1 MCLKCGS
8 SETECEERWTLLRR
22 ASYGAGV
29 ILSVPSIEGFF
40 HRLDTFGTNKWLL
53 RIFMETRQLSSHIQ
67 SLKKEVAGKYGLP
80 LATSADFK
88 RLSSAMM
95 EAGAGYLS
103 QSTLKRLWGY
113 VKDTQAKHLTTLDI
127 LARYVGCDDFHSF
140 CKDRYPGDSPE
151 SGFTSGDTLG
161 VESISQGE
169 TVALSWAPN
178 REMTLRYLGEM
189 TFEIVESANTRLAP
203 GTRVRCLR
211 FVADEPLLLDLVSDH
226 HGESMVYI
234 VGKHGGIRWSRPG
247 C

>member
-1 MCLKCGS
+1 M
-8 SETECEERWTLLRR
+8 
-22 ASYGAGV
+22 
-29 ILSVPSIEGFF
+29 
-40 HRLDTFGTNKWLL
+40 
-53 RIFMETRQLSSHIQ
+53 
-67 SLKKEVAGKYGLP
+67 
-80 LATSADFK
+80 
-88 RLSSAMM
+88 
-95 EAGAGYLS
+95 
-103 QSTLKRLWGY
+103 
-113 VKDTQAKHLTTLDI
+113 
-127 LARYVGCDDFHSF
+127 
-140 CKDRYPGDSPE
+140 
-151 SGFTSGDTLG
+151 
-161 VESISQGE
+161 ESISQGE

>member
-1 MCLKCGS
+1 M
-8 SETECEERWTLLRR
+8 
-22 ASYGAGV
+22 APAHFYGNPTV
-29 ILSVPSIEGFF
+29 ILPHTVPQ
-40 HRLDTFGTNKWLL
+40 
-53 RIFMETRQLSSHIQ
+53 TRGRRQ
-67 SLKKEVAGKYGLP
+67 VW
-80 LATSADFK
+80 TSAGHFG
-88 RLSSAMM
+88 RLQTAVVGHDGG
-95 EAGAGYLS
+95 GAGYLS

-151 SGFTSGDTLG
+151 SGFASGDTLG
-161 VESISQGE
+161 VESLVRGE

-178 REMTLRYLGEM
+178 RDMTLRYLGDM
-189 TFEIVESANTRLAP
+189 AFEIVESANTRLAP

-234 VGKHGGIRWSRPG
+234 VGKHGGIRWSRHG